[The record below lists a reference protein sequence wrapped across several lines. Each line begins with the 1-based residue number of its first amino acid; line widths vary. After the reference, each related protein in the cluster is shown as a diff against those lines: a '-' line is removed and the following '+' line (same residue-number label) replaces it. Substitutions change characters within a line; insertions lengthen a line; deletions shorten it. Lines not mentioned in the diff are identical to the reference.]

1 MARVRPPPATWQ
13 LLPWCL
19 ALLALQNDSR
29 SMSDARF
36 CTRRRPARRRW
47 PVGGGTGQRARAK
60 RPERASSRA
69 APRGAGTCARGGRS
83 GQLVAHAVLLSELI
97 THPDTCVDSKSR
109 LGTTGWFIDCCSLTT
124 LSLTT
129 YVDSKSLFGTS
140 RCTGDQL
147 KCAAIGRPNWSTSQC
162 PLKAIVSEPVCA
174 AIGRAVTKKTMS
186 APSTPVVAYSRGTA
200 TPPLKPQRKEPSL
213 RLPTTRFTDR
223 ALEKNAA
230 ARGMSD
236 SSSVERLTG
245 VSTCSWR
252 QGWPF
257 TKSPTRK
264 HVYPGSDRSAS
275 ALITMRSGCIPL
287 ASPSGPLFSGGG
299 PPSPAS

>member
-1 MARVRPPPATWQ
+1 MARVRPPPTAGKKAVAGW
-13 LLPWCL
+13 
-19 ALLALQNDSR
+19 
-29 SMSDARF
+29 
-36 CTRRRPARRRW
+36 RW
-47 PVGGGTGQRARAK
+47 NW
-60 RPERASSRA
+60 
-69 APRGAGTCARGGRS
+69 
-83 GQLVAHAVLLSELI
+83 
-97 THPDTCVDSKSR
+97 SKSPGEKTR
-109 LGTTGWFIDCCSLTT
+109 ACVISCSATR
-124 LSLTT
+124 SR